1 MKDQKRPS
9 DPQRRSRPERR
20 SDASRPHTSAWSDEK
35 RPASGRSGNKSA
47 RSTSR
52 SNRDDFDYE
61 GEERPYR
68 SKDSKRYPRRDE
80 KRDDR
85 PYRDKDSR
93 SYQSRD
99 DRPYRE
105 KDGRPYQK
113 RDDRPYRDKDSRPY
127 QKDDRSYRDKD
138 SRPYQKQDERPYRD
152 NDRRPPRFHV
162 SDRDRSPAPEST
174 AITAPTVEETE
185 LIYGRHAVLAALENQ
200 QNLNRVW
207 ITPRLRYDARF
218 HTLLQQAKANGTV
231 IDEVDPRRLD
241 QITEGATHQG
251 VAAQIAPY
259 EYVELTE
266 LIRQAKAKSE
276 QPVIVV
282 ADSITDPHNLG
293 AIIRT
298 AEAIGAQGLIIPQ
311 RRAAGIT
318 ATVVKVAAGALA
330 TFPVARVVNLNRAL
344 EALKAEGFWL
354 YGLAAEA
361 GQSIQSVEFTGAI
374 ALVIGAEGE
383 GLSLMVERTCDAL
396 VSIHLAGRTPSL
408 NASVA
413 AGMALYEVYRQRQ
426 FKPLQLD
433 RFQSTWLKKGEV
445 AEYNKS

>member
-20 SDASRPHTSAWSDEK
+20 SDASRPHASAWSDKK
-35 RPASGRSGNKSA
+35 RPASGRSGNKST
-47 RSTSR
+47 RPTSR
-52 SNRDDFDYE
+52 SNRDDFGYE

-68 SKDSKRYPRRDE
+68 SKDSKRHPRRDE
-80 KRDDR
+80 R
-85 PYRDKDSR
+85 
-93 SYQSRD
+93 RD

-105 KDGRPYQK
+105 
-113 RDDRPYRDKDSRPY
+113 KDSRPY

-138 SRPYQKQDERPYRD
+138 SRPYQKRDDRPYQKREERPYRNKDSRPYQKRDDRPYRD
-152 NDRRPPRFHV
+152 NDRRPPSFDA
-162 SDRDRSPAPEST
+162 SDRERSPDPEST

-207 ITPRLRYDARF
+207 ITARLRYDARF

-266 LIRQAKAKSE
+266 LIQQAKAKAE

-282 ADSITDPHNLG
+282 ADGITDPHNLG

-383 GLSLMVERTCDAL
+383 GLSLTVERACDGL

>member
-1 MKDQKRPS
+1 
-9 DPQRRSRPERR
+9 
-20 SDASRPHTSAWSDEK
+20 
-35 RPASGRSGNKSA
+35 
-47 RSTSR
+47 
-52 SNRDDFDYE
+52 
-61 GEERPYR
+61 
-68 SKDSKRYPRRDE
+68 
-80 KRDDR
+80 
-85 PYRDKDSR
+85 
-93 SYQSRD
+93 
-99 DRPYRE
+99 
-105 KDGRPYQK
+105 
-113 RDDRPYRDKDSRPY
+113 
-127 QKDDRSYRDKD
+127 
-138 SRPYQKQDERPYRD
+138 
-152 NDRRPPRFHV
+152 
-162 SDRDRSPAPEST
+162 
-174 AITAPTVEETE
+174 
-185 LIYGRHAVLAALENQ
+185 VLAALENQ

-207 ITPRLRYDARF
+207 ITSRLRYDARF

-259 EYVELTE
+259 EYVEVTE
-266 LIRQAKAKSE
+266 LIQQAKAKAE

-282 ADSITDPHNLG
+282 ADGITDPHNLG

-383 GLSLMVERTCDAL
+383 GLSLTVERACDAL
-396 VSIHLAGRTPSL
+396 VSIHLSGRTPSL

>member
-61 GEERPYR
+61 GKEQPYR

-85 PYRDKDSR
+85 PYRD
-93 SYQSRD
+93 
-99 DRPYRE
+99 
-105 KDGRPYQK
+105 
-113 RDDRPYRDKDSRPY
+113 
-127 QKDDRSYRDKD
+127 
-138 SRPYQKQDERPYRD
+138 
-152 NDRRPPRFHV
+152 NDRHSPRFHA

-207 ITPRLRYDARF
+207 ITPRLRYDVRF

-231 IDEVDPRRLD
+231 IDEVNRRRLD

-266 LIRQAKAKSE
+266 LIQQAKAKSG

-282 ADSITDPHNLG
+282 ADGITDPHNLG

-433 RFQSTWLKKGEV
+433 RFQSAWLKKGEV

>member
-47 RSTSR
+47 RFTSR

-61 GEERPYR
+61 GKERPYR

-85 PYRDKDSR
+85 PYRD
-93 SYQSRD
+93 
-99 DRPYRE
+99 
-105 KDGRPYQK
+105 
-113 RDDRPYRDKDSRPY
+113 
-127 QKDDRSYRDKD
+127 
-138 SRPYQKQDERPYRD
+138 
-152 NDRRPPRFHV
+152 NDRRSPRFHA

-207 ITPRLRYDARF
+207 ITPRLRYDVRF

-231 IDEVDPRRLD
+231 IDEVNRRRLD

-266 LIRQAKAKSE
+266 LIQQAKAKSE

-282 ADSITDPHNLG
+282 ADGITDPHNLG

-433 RFQSTWLKKGEV
+433 RFQSAWLKKGEV

>member
-9 DPQRRSRPERR
+9 DPQRRSRSERR
-20 SDASRPHTSAWSDEK
+20 SDASRPHTSAWSEKK
-35 RPASGRSGNKSA
+35 RPASGRSGNKST
-47 RSTSR
+47 RPTSR
-52 SNRDDFDYE
+52 SKRDDFGYE

-68 SKDSKRYPRRDE
+68 SKDSKHHPRRD
-80 KRDDR
+80 KRRDD
-85 PYRDKDSR
+85 
-93 SYQSRD
+93 
-99 DRPYRE
+99 
-105 KDGRPYQK
+105 
-113 RDDRPYRDKDSRPY
+113 
-127 QKDDRSYRDKD
+127 
-138 SRPYQKQDERPYRD
+138 RPYRD
-152 NDRRPPRFHV
+152 NDRRPPSFDA
-162 SDRDRSPAPEST
+162 SDRERSAAPEST

-200 QNLNRVW
+200 QSLNRVW
-207 ITPRLRYDARF
+207 ITARLRYDARF

-266 LIRQAKAKSE
+266 LIQQAKAKAE

-298 AEAIGAQGLIIPQ
+298 AEAVGAQGLIIPQ

-361 GQSIQSVEFTGAI
+361 GQPIQSVEFTGAI

-383 GLSLMVERTCDAL
+383 GLSLMVERACDGL